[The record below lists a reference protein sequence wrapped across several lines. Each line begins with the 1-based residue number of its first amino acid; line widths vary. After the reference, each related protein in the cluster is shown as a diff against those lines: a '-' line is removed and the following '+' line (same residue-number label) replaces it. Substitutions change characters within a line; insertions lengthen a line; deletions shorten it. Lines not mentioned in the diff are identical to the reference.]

1 MKNNIKSYDLYKKLI
16 ESFSQDGFK
25 ALATDNPLLL
35 KLEKITEKYDQFF
48 FFVDLINI
56 NILFTSKRS
65 LQMVGVNPADL
76 NLYHFYDI
84 THPDDIQK
92 LCLGRAKLLKLAH
105 DIFVAE
111 KGIAFLSTNHRMR
124 NPSGNYSS
132 ILLQLYLFYS
142 TVPHKSVYL
151 LKIHTNIDWVKKI
164 KHGFHY
170 YLGDDLSN
178 FRYPDEELLG
188 INHPFS
194 DREFEIIK
202 LIASGMSSEEIA
214 QKIFLSV
221 HTINTHRRNILKKS
235 GKATLSELIYDLIDQ
250 GII

>member
-1 MKNNIKSYDLYKKLI
+1 MKNNIKSYDLYEKLI
-16 ESFSQDGFK
+16 ESFSKDGLK
-25 ALATDNPLLL
+25 AFSADNPLLL
-35 KLEKITEKYDQFF
+35 ELEKMTEKYDQFF
-48 FFVDLINI
+48 FLVDLINI

-92 LCLGRAKLLKLAH
+92 LSLGRAKLLKLAH
-105 DIFVAE
+105 NIFVAE
-111 KGIAFLSTNHRMR
+111 KGIALLSTNHWLR
-124 NPSGNYSS
+124 NPSGNYSN

-142 TVPHKSVYL
+142 TIPHKSAYL

-170 YLGDDLSN
+170 YLGNNLSN
-178 FRYPDEELLG
+178 FRFPDEELLG
-188 INHPFS
+188 INKPFS

-202 LIASGMSSEEIA
+202 LIASSMSSEEIA
-214 QKIFLSV
+214 EKIFLSV

-235 GKATLSELIYDLIDQ
+235 VKSTLSELIYDLIDQ